1 MSQAELQPVEGAP
14 RLKETAGLLFTQI
27 QHLGDS
33 VTMGTGL

>member
-1 MSQAELQPVEGAP
+1 MRQADLQPVEGAP
-14 RLKETAGLLFTQI
+14 ELKETGDFLFMQI